1 MISALVMLFG
11 AALASGATILVV
23 YAKDGAQE
31 SLGGF
36 FVLVSMIIIALGGLA
51 RVYGI

>member
-1 MISALVMLFG
+1 MISILIIGFG
-11 AALASGATILVV
+11 ALIALCASLLVV

-31 SLGGF
+31 SLGGVVALISF
-36 FVLVSMIIIALGGLA
+36 IIIALGWLA